1 MQLIKRI
8 LTHPGIVCILFC
20 FIIISGEST
29 GYFYL
34 TLLMLGLSHGLLH
47 SILGIGGLLL
57 IAFGSLKKN
66 SASNVVIRL
75 LGSVCLLLSL
85 IRFFT
90 QPGGSYNYN
99 TFREGVPLILLIVFC
114 IVLVVF
120 IFNQCHLLLHKRE
133 NVSSLI

>member
-8 LTHPGIVCILFC
+8 LTHSGTVCMLFC

-66 SASNVVIRL
+66 AVSNVVIRL
-75 LGSVCLLLSL
+75 FGSVCLLLSL

-99 TFREGVPLILLIVFC
+99 TFREGVPLTLLIAFS
-114 IVLVVF
+114 IVLMLF
-120 IFNQCHLLLHKRE
+120 IFNQCHLLFHKRE
-133 NVSSLI
+133 NISSLV